1 MSLSEILQLYAPL
14 AGMLAMAFW
23 VGVLSE
29 RIKGLRADLTDLE
42 SSTNAGGL
50 PSIIRLEEQV
60 RNMDSEL
67 QKLNRGVEGVQ
78 RQIGNLMQTRAQ
90 IVELKHE

>member
-1 MSLSEILQLYAPL
+1 MTLSELLQLYAPL
-14 AGMLAMAFW
+14 AGMLMLAFW

-42 SSTNAGGL
+42 SSTSAGGL

-60 RNMDSEL
+60 RNMDVEL

-90 IVELKHE
+90 IVELKHD